1 MDSMNLEFHNYEEM
15 VTETAPM
22 CFLVPADK
30 IKAFTALCE
39 ARLTP
44 TTDERQLIQTVV
56 LAALETE
63 QIVFKDPDIL
73 VEAVIRDQGM
83 HKEVLAFAEQL
94 LTKNLQ

>member
-63 QIVFKDPDIL
+63 QIVLK
-73 VEAVIRDQGM
+73 IRIFWW
-83 HKEVLAFAEQL
+83 KRLFAIKGCTKKCWL
-94 LTKNLQ
+94 LLNNF